1 MLNLTHSLYIY
12 LWHHFGVQVVICD
25 LIFFYAVFRI
35 GKSLDHLKKA
45 SRTIHLADPVLRFGI
60 TLAQINRSF
69 YLLFDHV
76 IWAGRVGLVKVD
88 TDYWKTLSSKF
99 WFVALILGLARDA
112 YELLLAYQLEKRRQ
126 QETSHSREEP
136 SSRITILTVLQHN
149 PSVILD
155 AIKNGADFFIPCYHI
170 GLINLPSGII
180 GLLGAISSLI
190 GLYTIWNENIKLK
203 YA

>member
-1 MLNLTHSLYIY
+1 M
-12 LWHHFGVQVVICD
+12 
-25 LIFFYAVFRI
+25 FRI

-45 SRTIHLADPVLRFGI
+45 LGTIHLTDPVLRFAI
-60 TLAQINRSF
+60 TLSQINRAF

-88 TDYWKTLSSKF
+88 LQYWKRLSSKF
-99 WFVALILGLARDA
+99 WFVSLILALARDA
-112 YELLLAYQLEKRRQ
+112 YELLLAYQLEKRRE
-126 QETSHSREEP
+126 QETSHSREEIP
-136 SSRITILTVLQHN
+136 SYVTILTVLQHN

-155 AIKNGADFFIPCYHI
+155 AIKNGADFFIPPYHI

-180 GLLGAISSLI
+180 GLLGAISSLV
-190 GLYTIWNENIKLK
+190 GLYTIWNENVKLK